1 MDPITLN
8 LRVGREPP
16 ASEPGPGALSAA
28 EIDANFANLRTAAEQ
43 LDAEKMSVDAAT
55 PISAAITDLLG
66 SDQLVVL
73 RGGVPYTTTLAAVQT
88 FVGGVQSA
96 TAPAAF
102 TDVQWTATAGTEL
115 IELNITALAAD
126 GGSAITALQY
136 RLGTGAAVT
145 MTGTGTG
152 IRQITGL
159 AGATAYDVQI
169 RAVNAIGAGEWSDVK
184 TRTPAE
190 APVGS
195 GDGPTVDESAST
207 GATFSTVGSYRIAT
221 FDATGELVV
230 TSGGE
235 VDFLLVGGGGAGTRW
250 SVSGGGGGGGVR
262 RLNARIIAAG
272 THAIVVGS
280 GGAVP
285 MNADQHAAGIGDGGI
300 SSFAGEA
307 AGGGGTG
314 GSRDLG
320 LAASAGRAGASGGGG
335 GGYNDS
341 IAPGGAGNTP
351 DTSPA
356 QGFAGGAGA
365 HEGVTARGGG
375 GGGAGGAGGA
385 AVYGGASGAG
395 GIGAIDSITG
405 ADVRYGGGGGGGGGF
420 GNVGGAGGLGG
431 GGSGGDGDTVL
442 PTAGV
447 DGLGGGGGGGGH
459 NEQMSSV
466 GGRGRVIVRWLA

>member
-1 MDPITLN
+1 MP
-8 LRVGREPP
+8 VGFPSTPTTGQQWPTVSPRWEWD
-16 ASEPGPGALSAA
+16 GTKWRALST
-28 EIDANFANLRTAAEQ
+28 LG
-43 LDAEKMSVDAAT
+43 SGAT
-55 PISAAITDLLG
+55 PITERLPSIVGTDD
-66 SDQLVVL
+66 SIWL
-73 RGGVPYTTTLAAVQT
+73 RGGIPYLASAAAQASY
-88 FVGGVQSA
+88 FGSAPAA
-96 TAPAAF
+96 TAPAAM
-102 TDVQWTATAGTEL
+102 TVGQWSAEPTATPGQMG
-115 IELNITALAAD
+115 INIATLPSD
-126 GGSAITALQY
+126 GGSAPTAIQY
-136 RLGTGAAVT
+136 RVNGGAAVAL
-145 MTGTGTG
+145 TGTGTG
-152 IRQITGL
+152 LRLVTAGFTGGVP
-159 AGATAYDVQI
+159 ADIQV
-169 RAVNAIGAGEWSDVK
+169 RAVNAVDADPANWSDTK

-262 RLNARIIAAG
+262 RLNARTIAAG

-365 HEGVTARGGG
+365 NEGITARGGG

-420 GNVGGAGGLGG
+420 GNAGGAGGLGG

-447 DGLGGGGGGGGH
+447 EGLGGGGGGGGH